1 MWLVSHV
8 AVPRPAAAALIRPL
22 PWDLPYAIGAA
33 LKSKRKEKKKFLN
46 VAKDALHDLA
56 PSAPTHL
63 TLLSPLLP
71 QFPTCGSFFFFFQ
84 FFKFAQLS
92 PVTGY
97 GNVLM
102 QF

>member
-46 VAKDALHDLA
+46 VAKAFQVTITYAKQD
-56 PSAPTHL
+56 TEKKL
-63 TLLSPLLP
+63 TLNKQMS
-71 QFPTCGSFFFFFQ
+71 G
-84 FFKFAQLS
+84 K
-92 PVTGY
+92 Y
-97 GNVLM
+97 N
-102 QF
+102 